1 MTPGIVTGPTF
12 GKAAGVIFRL
22 VALFFPGPLNL
33 FKDVRTNGRTAA
45 VKIMSRQIIKVSVS
59 LAAVATSA
67 GSLFAIGWIGLAL
80 LGF

>member
-1 MTPGIVTGPTF
+1 
-12 GKAAGVIFRL
+12 
-22 VALFFPGPLNL
+22 VALFFPGSLNL
-33 FKDVRTNGRTAA
+33 FQDVRTNGYRELHRSG
-45 VKIMSRQIIKVSVS
+45 IMSRQIIKLSVS